1 MWVEE
6 TLEILTTTDST
17 FFIIVKLMDIA
28 TNCIQSI
35 ITSIKDLII
44 IDRDRFRI
52 QMLLT
57 IAWWRVGT
65 KERYVRAGGNYN

>member
-28 TNCIQSI
+28 TNCIPSI
-35 ITSIKDLII
+35 ITWIKDLII

-52 QMLLT
+52 QMFLSS
-57 IAWWRVGT
+57 
-65 KERYVRAGGNYN
+65 K

>member
-52 QMLLT
+52 QMFLSS
-57 IAWWRVGT
+57 
-65 KERYVRAGGNYN
+65 K